1 LYRIRGRRYELSE
14 QFGGDGGVNSGI
26 LGLVFNP
33 TFRRRPAMPEEIN
46 ELQEHAEHG
55 AEDHSLAP
63 VTITMA
69 ILAVLV
75 AAVSLLGHRA
85 HTEEVLNQAKASD
98 QWAYFQAKSIRHHNY
113 EQFLDEL
120 AVLPAKNAE
129 DTEKLR
135 AKYEKEIDRYKDQ
148 EKDIQTEAT
157 GLENEV
163 KVEEHR
169 ADRFDLAEV
178 ILEDALVITSITILT
193 KNKAFWFLGLILAAV
208 GVVVALLGTLIH

>member
-1 LYRIRGRRYELSE
+1 
-14 QFGGDGGVNSGI
+14 
-26 LGLVFNP
+26 
-33 TFRRRPAMPEEIN
+33 MPEEIN
-46 ELQEHAEHG
+46 ELQEHAEH
-55 AEDHSLAP
+55 AAHDHSLAP

-85 HTEEVLNQAKASD
+85 HTEEILNQTKASD
-98 QWAYFQAKSIRHHNY
+98 QWAYFQAKAIRHHNY

-120 AVLPAKNAE
+120 LVLPAKSAD

-148 EKDIQTEAT
+148 EKEIQDEAT

-163 KVEEHR
+163 KIQERR
-169 ADRFDLAEV
+169 ADRFDLGEV
-178 ILEDALVITSITILT
+178 ILEAALVITSITILT
-193 KNKAFWFLGLILAAV
+193 KNKAFWALGMLMAAA
-208 GVVVALLGTLIH
+208 GVVVAAFGMLIH

>member
-1 LYRIRGRRYELSE
+1 MS
-14 QFGGDGGVNSGI
+14 
-26 LGLVFNP
+26 
-33 TFRRRPAMPEEIN
+33 EEIN
-46 ELQEHAEHG
+46 ELQEHAEH
-55 AEDHSLAP
+55 AAHDHSLAP

-98 QWAYFQAKSIRHHNY
+98 QWAYFQAKAIRHHNY
-113 EQFLDEL
+113 EQFIDEL
-120 AVLPAKNAE
+120 SVLPAKSAD

-135 AKYEKEIDRYKDQ
+135 AKYEKQIDRYKDE

-178 ILEDALVITSITILT
+178 ILEAALVITSITILT
-193 KNKAFWFLGLILAAV
+193 KNKAFWLLGMILAAA
-208 GVVVALLGTLIH
+208 GVVVALLGTMIH

>member
-1 LYRIRGRRYELSE
+1 
-14 QFGGDGGVNSGI
+14 
-26 LGLVFNP
+26 
-33 TFRRRPAMPEEIN
+33 MPEEIS

-75 AAVSLLGHRA
+75 AGVSLLGHRA
-85 HTEEVLNQAKASD
+85 HTEEILNQSKASD
-98 QWAYFQAKSIRHHNY
+98 QWAYFQAKAIRHHNY
-113 EQFLDEL
+113 EQFLDQL
-120 AVLPAKNAE
+120 LVIPSKNAD

-148 EKDIQTEAT
+148 ENEIQKEAT
-157 GLENEV
+157 GLESEV
-163 KVEEHR
+163 KVEERR

-178 ILEDALVITSITILT
+178 ILEAALVVTSITLLT
-193 KNKAFWFLGLILAAV
+193 KKKSFWALGLLMAAA

>member
-1 LYRIRGRRYELSE
+1 
-14 QFGGDGGVNSGI
+14 
-26 LGLVFNP
+26 
-33 TFRRRPAMPEEIN
+33 MPEEIN
-46 ELQEHAEHG
+46 ELQEQAEHG
-55 AEDHSLAP
+55 AHDRSLAK

-85 HTEEVLNQAKASD
+85 HTEEILNQTRASD
-98 QWAYFQAKSIRHHNY
+98 QWAYFQAKAIRHHNY

-120 AVLPAKNAE
+120 AVLPAKSAD

-148 EKDIQTEAT
+148 EKEIQNEAT

-163 KVEEHR
+163 KIEERR
-169 ADRFDLAEV
+169 ADRFDLGEV
-178 ILEDALVITSITILT
+178 ILEAALVITSITILT
-193 KNKAFWFLGLILAAV
+193 KNKAFWGLGMILAAA
-208 GVVVALLGTLIH
+208 GVVVALLGMLIH

>member
-1 LYRIRGRRYELSE
+1 
-14 QFGGDGGVNSGI
+14 
-26 LGLVFNP
+26 
-33 TFRRRPAMPEEIN
+33 MPEEIS

-85 HTEEVLNQAKASD
+85 HTEEILNQARASD
-98 QWAYFQAKSIRHHNY
+98 QWAYFQAKAIRHHNY
-113 EQFLDEL
+113 EQLIDEL
-120 AVLPAKNAE
+120 SVLPAKNAD

-148 EKDIQTEAT
+148 EKDIQNEAT

-163 KVEEHR
+163 KVEARR
-169 ADRFDLAEV
+169 ADRFDLGEV
-178 ILEDALVITSITILT
+178 ILEAALVITSITILT
-193 KNKAFWFLGLILAAV
+193 KKKVFWGVGMILAAA
-208 GVVVALLGTLIH
+208 GVLVAGFGMLIH